1 MNDYIKRSMGILA
14 AICLAAFIPACSGS
28 KTLSSSS
35 EKKPTVSVASSRP
48 CSSCC
53 SSSPVSSAVT
63 SAASS
68 IGDSSKSSATTQHT
82 GGKSA
87 GTTGKSTGRTTGG
100 GGTGGSTKTGG
111 GTGGSTHTGGGTGGG
126 TTGGGTT
133 GGGGTDTPAPAGFS
147 TQYYGANYGCE
158 DASQYSYVLSKARNI
173 ENTAAYHDS
182 YSTWQANQDLFQQE
196 TGVPYSDE
204 WNEIVS
210 LQSACGSGSKAIAGS
225 GSAYAYFTGS
235 NTACGD
241 RAKALEAS
249 LNTHGYNAKLCWSST
264 HMWVMVCVHG
274 TWYHLTS
281 TIGTSPS
288 GYSEAG
294 CGYNYG

>member
-100 GGTGGSTKTGG
+100 GGTGKT
-111 GTGGSTHTGGGTGGG
+111 TGGGG
-126 TTGGGTT
+126 TTGGGTGGGPT
-133 GGGGTDTPAPAGFS
+133 GGGTDGGGTDKPAPTGFA
-147 TQYYGANYGCE
+147 TQYYGANYGCT
-158 DASQYSYVLSKARNI
+158 DASQYAYVLSKARNI
-173 ENTAAYHDS
+173 ENTSAYQSTYHAYAAHPDDF
-182 YSTWQANQDLFQQE
+182 QDDY
-196 TGVPYSDE
+196 GIPYSAAA
-204 WNEIVS
+204 NEAVS
-210 LQSACGSGSKAIAGS
+210 IGAACGGGGRAVAGN
-225 GSAYAYFTGS
+225 GNAYDYFTGR

-241 RAKALEAS
+241 KAKAIEAC
-249 LNTHGYNAKLCWSST
+249 LHTHGYSSAKLCWSSS
-264 HMWVMVCVHG
+264 HAWVKVSVQG
-274 TWYHLTS
+274 QTVLLGS
-281 TIGTSPS
+281 NGALEIG
-288 GYSEAG
+288 E
-294 CGYNYG
+294 GYNYG

>member
-35 EKKPTVSVASSRP
+35 EKKPTVSAASSRP

-100 GGTGGSTKTGG
+100 GGTGGSAK
-111 GTGGSTHTGGGTGGG
+111 
-126 TTGGGTT
+126 TGGGTT
-133 GGGGTDTPAPAGFS
+133 GGGGTDTPAPTGFS
-147 TQYYGANYGCE
+147 TQYYGANYGCD

-173 ENTAAYHDS
+173 ESSSKYQSAYADNKAHSDDFEAT
-182 YSTWQANQDLFQQE
+182 YGYA
-196 TGVPYSDE
+196 YSDE
-204 WNEIVS
+204 MNEVMCLS
-210 LQSACGSGSKAIAGS
+210 EVCGGGHGSGST

-235 NTACGD
+235 NSMCGD
-241 RAKALEAS
+241 TSKALEAS
-249 LNTHGYNAKLCWSST
+249 LHTHGYNAKLCWSSG
-264 HMWVMVCVHG
+264 HMWVKVSVQG
-274 TWYHLTS
+274 RWISLDTTGAS
-281 TIGTSPS
+281 EIG
-288 GYSEAG
+288 E
-294 CGYNYG
+294 GYNYG